1 MRSNQIIVL
10 IVLSLFC
17 LTCKKS
23 AQEPEQPP
31 TTNEPEAYFYKD
43 LKVDSIQ
50 MLSVVISFQLTKPG
64 KIAGI
69 LTSLDSLSLVNRV
82 EDYMKR
88 DLVFRDNRYYVKI
101 EWPYNLPPTDDNF
114 WFRLYVNNE
123 NGTRTYSPVFRQA
136 IATYQI
142 KNTNIV
148 NGKGAF
154 NKHPKDFFMN
164 YEGGVIGTYDNSLM
178 VEAVTADVNPQNYK
192 GTLNDISISV
202 NKVDPMVYPTSH
214 KQVVFDVP
222 NDYPLGQAI
231 FKLYYLNKLVLT
243 QQVNIVNGGLL
254 TRDQHA
260 LNYSGWQSIFVHNN
274 ELYTFING
282 FIPSESKFYK
292 WNTETKTLS
301 ALSSPNFTPRIGNID
316 KAFSFNGTVYFP
328 PANIRPW
335 GIFDQYNP
343 YYYKEVITTY
353 EPASNTW
360 REIEL
365 LNTKDINLDRGL
377 DVLES
382 FVIGDNIYSII
393 RETPKNTNTVRCVL
407 KVFNVKDKS
416 WKEHMELPNKFY
428 KATVLNDRVYV
439 LTSDYDVQEGA
450 TSTFK
455 NEFMI
460 LDLESKSLSKKNW
473 ISNKNAGTQKPYL
486 TAFGNKIYVYGGQY
500 SSGYSSLYSSLFAV
514 YDPSIDKWSPVSGY
528 SYFTAWVSQTNGF
541 MLPINNKL
549 YIGLGLDR
557 YTNGNIYGS
566 VRNFTI
572 SQLSLK

>member
-1 MRSNQIIVL
+1 
-10 IVLSLFC
+10 
-17 LTCKKS
+17 
-23 AQEPEQPP
+23 
-31 TTNEPEAYFYKD
+31 
-43 LKVDSIQ
+43 
-50 MLSVVISFQLTKPG
+50 MLSVVVSFQLTKPA
-64 KIAGI
+64 KIVGI

-88 DLVFRDNRYYVKI
+88 DLVFRDNRYYGKI
-101 EWPYNLPPTDDNF
+101 EWPYNLPPTNDNF
-114 WFRLYVNNE
+114 WFRLYMNNE
-123 NGTRTYSPVFRQA
+123 DGTRTYSPVFRQA

-142 KNTNIV
+142 KNVNIV
-148 NGKGAF
+148 NGKGSF

-164 YEGGVIGTYDNSLM
+164 YEGVAIGTYDNSLM
-178 VEAVTADVNPQNYK
+178 VEAVTSDVNSQNYK
-192 GTLNDISISV
+192 GTLNDVNVSI
-202 NKVDPMVYPTSH
+202 NKVDLMVYPASH

-222 NDYPLGQAI
+222 DDYPLGQAI
-231 FKLYYLNKLVLT
+231 FKLYHLNKLVLT

-254 TRDQHA
+254 TKDQHV
-260 LNYSGWQSIFVHNN
+260 LNSSAWQSIFVHNN
-274 ELYTFING
+274 ELYTFFNG

-292 WNTETKTLS
+292 WNTDTKTLS
-301 ALSSPNFTPRIGNID
+301 TLSIPNFTLHIGNID
-316 KAFSFNGTVYFP
+316 RAFSLNGIVYFP

-335 GIFDQYNP
+335 GIFSQYNP

-353 EPASNTW
+353 ELATNTW
-360 REIEL
+360 SEIEL

-393 RETPKNTNTVRCVL
+393 RETPQNTNIVRCVL

-416 WKEHMELPNKFY
+416 WKEYMELPNKLY
-428 KATVLNDRVYV
+428 KATVLDGKVYV
-439 LTSDYDVQEGA
+439 LTSGYDVQEGA
-450 TSTFK
+450 TDTFK

-460 LDLESKSLSKKNW
+460 LDLQSKSFSKKSW

-572 SQLSLK
+572 SQLSIK

>member
-1 MRSNQIIVL
+1 MRSNQIIIIL
-10 IVLSLFC
+10 IVLSSFL
-17 LTCKKS
+17 LTCKKNK
-23 AQEPEQPP
+23 QEPPII
-31 TTNEPEAYFYKD
+31 NEPVANFYKD

-64 KIAGI
+64 KVAGI
-69 LTSLDSLSLVNRV
+69 LTALDSLSLVDRIQ
-82 EDYMKR
+82 DYMRR

-101 EWPYNLPPTDDNF
+101 EWPYNLPPIDDNF

-123 NGTRTYSPVFRQA
+123 DGTRTYSSVFRQA

-148 NGKGAF
+148 NGKGSF

-164 YEGGVIGTYDNSLM
+164 YEGGVTGTYDNAFM
-178 VEAVTADVNPQNYK
+178 VEAVTTDVNPQNYK
-192 GTLNDISISV
+192 GTLNDVSISV

-222 NDYPLGQAI
+222 DDYPLGNAV
-231 FKLYYLNKLVLT
+231 FKFYYLNKLVLT
-243 QQVNIVNGGLL
+243 QQVRIVNGGLL
-254 TRDQHA
+254 TKDQHL
-260 LNYSGWQSIFVHNN
+260 LNSPRWHGVFIHNN

-282 FIPSESKFYK
+282 FIPSENKFYK
-292 WNTETKTLS
+292 WNPETKVLS
-301 ALSSPNFTPRIGNID
+301 MISSPNFSLHIGNVD
-316 KAFSFNGTVYFP
+316 KAFSVNGVVYFS

-335 GIFDQYNP
+335 GIFDQWNP

-360 REIEL
+360 KEIEL
-365 LNTKDINLDRGL
+365 LNTKDENLDRGL

-382 FVIGDNIYSII
+382 FIIGDDIYSIV
-393 RETPKNTNTVRCVL
+393 RETPKNMNSARCVL

-428 KATVLNDRVYV
+428 KATVLDGKVYI
-439 LTSDYDVQEGA
+439 LMTDYDVQEGA
-450 TSTFK
+450 TSSFR

-460 LDLESKSLSKKNW
+460 LDLASKSISKKSW
-473 ISNKNAGTQKPYL
+473 ISNKNIGTFKPYL
-486 TAFGNKIYVYGGQY
+486 TTFGNKIYVYGGNY
-500 SSGYSSLYSSLFAV
+500 SIGYNSLYSSLFAV
-514 YDPSIDKWSPVSGY
+514 YDPSIDKWNPVSGY
-528 SYFTAWVSQTNGF
+528 SYFTAWVSQTDGF

-557 YTNGNIYGS
+557 YTNGNIYGA
-566 VRNFTI
+566 VRNYTI
-572 SQLSLK
+572 SQLSIK

>member
-1 MRSNQIIVL
+1 MRSYQIILFV
-10 IVLSLFC
+10 VLSSFL

-23 AQEPEQPP
+23 KQEPEPP
-31 TTNEPEAYFYKD
+31 QINEPEAYFYKD

-50 MLSVVISFQLTKPG
+50 MLSAVVSFQLTKPG
-64 KIAGI
+64 KIVGL

-123 NGTRTYSPVFRQA
+123 DGTKTYSPVFRQS

-142 KNTNIV
+142 KNVNIV
-148 NGKGAF
+148 NGKGSF

-164 YEGGVIGTYDNSLM
+164 YEGGAIGTYDNCLM
-178 VEAVTADVNPQNYK
+178 VEAVTGDLNPQNYK
-192 GTLNDISISV
+192 GTLDDVNILV
-202 NKVDPMVYPTSH
+202 NKVDPMLYPTSH

-231 FKLYYLNKLVLT
+231 FKLYYLNKLVFT
-243 QQVNIVNGGLL
+243 QQVNVVNGGLL
-254 TRDQHA
+254 TKDQHV

-274 ELYTFING
+274 ELYTFN
-282 FIPSESKFYK
+282 PNDSKFSK
-292 WNTETKTLS
+292 WNPETKTVSTLPI
-301 ALSSPNFTPRIGNID
+301 PNTTPRIGAVD
-316 KAFSFNGTVYFP
+316 KAFSVNGIVYFP
-328 PANIRPW
+328 PANVRPW
-335 GIFDQYNP
+335 GIFDQWNP

-365 LNTKDINLDRGL
+365 LNTQDTNLDRGL
-377 DVLES
+377 EVLES
-382 FVIGDNIYSII
+382 FVIGDDIYCII
-393 RETPKNTNTVRCVL
+393 KETPKNTYAVRCVL

-416 WKEHMELPNKFY
+416 WKEYMELPNKFY
-428 KATVLNDRVYV
+428 KATVLDGVVYI

-450 TSTFK
+450 TSSFK

-460 LDLESKSLSKKNW
+460 LDLKSKSLSKKAW

-486 TAFGNKIYVYGGQY
+486 TTFGNKIYVYGGQY
-500 SSGYSSLYSSLFAV
+500 SSGYSSLYSSLFAA
-514 YDPSIDKWSPVSGY
+514 YDPSTDKWSPVSGY

-541 MLPINNKL
+541 MLPIDNKL

-566 VRNFTI
+566 VRNYTI
-572 SQLSLK
+572 SQLSIK